1 MWPTSE
7 AGCLKFIID
16 IYFDDTISDEDKYL
30 IVSKKGNIYLKFY
43 NYLKLSGKKKKKNE
57 IENSITRILKI

>member
-30 IVSKKGNIYLKFY
+30 IVSEKGDIYLEFY
-43 NYLKLSGKKKKKNE
+43 NYLKLSDFKEEKNE